1 MQYLLI
7 SDDQSFLNRPPLGP
21 VPSQSRTCSDR
32 LPIDPTMASQGTKR
46 KRDHESSD
54 SSIETTLTTDVI
66 MENARQI
73 LQRVTKISDL
83 IDKGSRKKATIG
95 IFGKSGE
102 GKSSLLSAI
111 VGKKELLPSGCFGAC
126 TAVVTQ
132 VEANLDDSNYTAEIE
147 LFSKEEWENE
157 LKEAFKDI
165 KDESEER
172 NEDLIEIAVEKI
184 TALYGDD
191 ADQKTLEELQ
201 NDEKFTEIE
210 TFLSVSKKIISN
222 SNLSE
227 FTNEAAS
234 FIQHSE
240 SSSGDWFWPLVKSV
254 TIKIPDCHKLLE
266 HIVLLDLPG
275 TGDCNKIRDDL
286 WKTKLRECSSVWIVS
301 AINRAITDRDP
312 WGMLKHCIEE
322 LGPGGKC
329 KSINFIC
336 TKTDDINLGAYI
348 RSARL
353 PRDQIPEDKDQKKT
367 CILHRNEHAKTR
379 VKEKFENSDIKKI
392 FNTDNQFQVFTV
404 SSNAFF
410 DNSLNLE
417 SSETEIPKLQDDLR
431 NLNKSINIELTR
443 EYVNK
448 AKGVL
453 SLIHSDQLDNDKKV
467 MEMKVIEFKKNLKE
481 SLIELEKYFKSIYKD
496 LEQHL
501 SKGVEESVNSCVAST
516 KKLIASNKEGRGFHK
531 ILRALCKNYGC
542 YWSKNWDVVL
552 DLNKSLAKHLHKNIY
567 DDFCKIFPVTGKTEK
582 SVQEQTDKFSIIQSD
597 SAYPRSDILHHIHN
611 FIKIEETKLKAAL
624 NRDIVDK
631 KKDIYSSIQ
640 ITIVNEMASCYQ
652 QAAAVRGTGSMKKM
666 QDLLINTVDQKKEDM
681 FEKAKTEV
689 LKKFNHF
696 KMDIKSTLEN
706 ELQETIERSHT
717 QTSKKKWMDVSRE
730 IEELERLLDHLS
742 D

>member
-1 MQYLLI
+1 MKKNT
-7 SDDQSFLNRPPLGP
+7 SPLHP

-46 KRDHESSD
+46 KRDYEPSD
-54 SSIETTLTTDVI
+54 SSIETTLTTDMI
-66 MENARQI
+66 TENARQI
-73 LQRVTKISDL
+73 LQRVTKNSDQ

-111 VGKKELLPSGCFGAC
+111 LGKKELLPSGCFGAC

-132 VEANLDDSNYTAEIE
+132 VEANLTDSNCTAEIE

-157 LKEAFKDI
+157 LKDVFKDI

-184 TALYGDD
+184 TALYGAD

-201 NDEKFTEIE
+201 NDEKFAEIE
-210 TFLSVSKKIISN
+210 AFLSISKKIISN

-227 FTNEAAS
+227 FTNEVAS

-254 TIKIPDCHKLLE
+254 TIKVPHCHEFLE

-286 WKTKLRECSSVWIVS
+286 WKSKLRECSSVWIVS

-312 WGMLKHCIEE
+312 WGILKHCIEE

-353 PRDQIPEDKDQKKT
+353 PRDQIPEDKDQKKP

-379 VKEKFENSDIKKI
+379 VKEKFENSEIKKI
-392 FNTDNQFQVFTV
+392 FNTDNQFQGFTV

-410 DNSLNLE
+410 DHNLNLE
-417 SSETEIPKLQDDLR
+417 SSETEIPNLQDDLR

-448 AKGVL
+448 VKGVL
-453 SLIHSDQLDNDKKV
+453 SLIQSGQLDKDKKKI
-467 MEMKVIEFKKNLKE
+467 EMKVNKFKKNLKE
-481 SLIELEKYFKSIYKD
+481 SLSELDKYFVSIYKD

-516 KKLIASNKEGRGFHK
+516 KKMIFNKNGRGFHK
-531 ILRALCKNYGC
+531 ILGALCKNYGC

-552 DLNKSLAKHLHKNIY
+552 DLNKTLAKHLHKNIY
-567 DDFCKIFPVTGKTEK
+567 DDFCKIFPVTGKTVK
-582 SVQEQTDKFSIIQSD
+582 SVQEQIDKFSIIQSD
-597 SAYPRSDILHHIHN
+597 SVYPSSDILHHIHN

-681 FEKAKTEV
+681 FKKAKMEV
-689 LKKFNHF
+689 LKKLNNLKLH
-696 KMDIKSTLEN
+696 IKSTLEN
-706 ELQETIERSHT
+706 ELQKAIERS
-717 QTSKKKWMDVSRE
+717 QSQNSKKTRMDVSRE